1 MAGILESKIGKN
13 YQSNKSNINE
23 KIAKSK
29 EKQKLINTKVS
40 TSTLREIKF
49 LKQIWGLKFNYEVLD
64 ELVKRVQLSDEEKK
78 KYEILKELL

>member
-1 MAGILESKIGKN
+1 MAGILESKIGNN
-13 YQSNKSNINE
+13 YQSNKSNIDE

-29 EKQKLINTKVS
+29 EKQKLINTKIS